1 MLRLN
6 ETTYTHDP
14 AKLLEAEAGVFEV
27 VSPGGDIFQ
36 YVCRTGRSITN
47 QRFVR
52 NDPSLQGGTLWR
64 VTKLG
69 EIRSEQSPA
78 PQVPAAA

>member
-6 ETTYTHDP
+6 ETTFTHDP

-36 YVCRTGRSITN
+36 YLGRTGRSITN

-52 NDPSLQGGTLWR
+52 NDPTLLGGSLWR

-69 EIRSEQSPA
+69 EIRSEQSTSPH
-78 PQVPAAA
+78 VPAAA